1 MKKVLS
7 VPKKVLSRFSREAK
21 FCFPGPACYFS
32 NMKQLKYPLLI
43 LTFCLTGLASHAG
56 EQYMLERLSNE
67 NGLSNN
73 SVNCFCEDSRHRLWV
88 GTWDGLNVYDG
99 RTFRIYRHKRNS
111 PGSIGNN
118 VVRQI
123 IEQDSLTI
131 WVVTND
137 CVSRWDERTQLFT
150 NYRPGYEN
158 ISPKGTLSCLMG
170 KTSRQEMLVCV
181 KQQGFYLYRA
191 EEKESQFVPVRG
203 GDSAVLSMLLDDTD
217 RIYLLTESREIR
229 CYRLLFDESG
239 KIPILTEESPLETER
254 PVSDMALAGNMLVI
268 NYGKTLEAVDLR
280 TRERLSIETGLP
292 QVGRI
297 AYRNG
302 SLFLTDRN
310 GDRLV
315 RYNLHTRRTESI
327 DAFPSRTAVFSLYAG
342 SQEIVWV
349 GTDGRGLL
357 KIFEY
362 TSPFRTVHTAYPVR
376 CFARRDDG
384 TILVGTKGEGIKLF
398 DKRTRMITGEITTA
412 QGLISNTVYSM
423 RKNSRGDIFIGTEGK
438 GINYL
443 LRGKDIP
450 SRLYLPADDFS
461 VKSIYSLAFSH
472 GDSLLWAGTSG
483 SGLIRIRVEYHPGKG
498 YVARDIRQYKASGAH
513 AALGSNIIYSIVR
526 GTDPNILWLGTRG
539 GGVVRFDT
547 RWERFE
553 NTDDPTEAA
562 GEKNRDI
569 LSLIQGADDGLW
581 AGTSY
586 GLNRLTE
593 KDGQMRI
600 TGFPG
605 ENELGDPAVHGI
617 VEDLAGNLWIS
628 TGNGIICIDRLSGK
642 AIQYTSRN
650 GLQND
655 EFSDGAYFRDNEM
668 DVFFGG
674 VAGFSYFN
682 PEEMRLRNFEPEIR
696 LAGLRINNKEL
707 NVYDRVK
714 TNVLNLTYN
723 EAHVSLTFCVGD
735 LINNENCVFAYRIAD
750 FSDAWI
756 YNGSNPTV
764 SITRLP
770 PGRYQ
775 LEVRYTNGDRVWSKS
790 TSMFELHVGHPWWF
804 SGWAIFAYFVL
815 SALITAIVYSVIR
828 NRIRLNRQL
837 LLEHIEK
844 RWQQKMHE
852 SQLNFFEN
860 IAHEFFTP
868 LTLIYGPAQQLLE
881 RVELD
886 NYAKRYVHLIK
897 NNADRMQQLLNELME
912 FRKADSGH
920 TVLRAETINLSSML
934 NSIVDN
940 YTEIAGESRIELS
953 VHIGR
958 IEPFT
963 TDRNALEK
971 IIFNLLSNA
980 FKYTPEKGYIR
991 IWLNMQPDGS
1001 IRFRVR
1007 NSGRGLTEKQCAE
1020 VFNRFRIFE
1029 HTQQRYAISTGI
1041 GLNLTKGLT
1050 ELLGGRISVESR
1062 LNEYVEF
1069 QVIVPPMPLSD
1080 VTSVQPTQEAV
1091 VLHVPKMQ
1099 IEQTRFTVLVVE
1111 DDYNVR
1117 ELFRDILAPH
1127 YTVLTANDGNNG
1139 LEMLRQNLPDLVLCD
1154 IVMPRL
1160 DGIGLIDRIRSDE
1173 RTAHIPIVSV
1183 SAKLSIEDRIVAVEH
1198 GADAYITKPFHPRHI
1213 LATVEQLLHKRTV
1226 LKEYFNSARSDVTV
1240 REGITLHHEDER
1252 MLHEIVV
1259 FIENNIDDES
1269 LNPTAIS
1276 DFIGIGKTSLYE
1288 KLKELTGKTPGEYI
1302 RMVRLDR
1309 ASKLLRTTQL
1319 TVQEIMYKSGFSS
1332 KSYFYKEFA
1341 ARFGLSPKE
1350 YRKANC
1356 K

>member
-1 MKKVLS
+1 MKLS
-7 VPKKVLSRFSREAK
+7 I
-21 FCFPGPACYFS
+21 
-32 NMKQLKYPLLI
+32 YPLLI
-43 LTFCLTGLASHAG
+43 LAGCLSCLAAHAG

-88 GTWDGLNVYDG
+88 GTWDGLNLYDG
-99 RTFRIYRHKRNS
+99 RTFRIFRHKRNF

-118 VVRQI
+118 VIRQI
-123 IEQDSLTI
+123 IEQDSLAMWI
-131 WVVTND
+131 VTND
-137 CVSRWDERTQLFT
+137 GVSRWDERTRLFT
-150 NYRPGYEN
+150 NYQPGYEN
-158 ISPKGTLSCLMG
+158 LSPKGTLSYLMG
-170 KTSRQEMLVCV
+170 KTSRQEMLVCA
-181 KQQGFYLYRA
+181 KRQGFYLCRTEA
-191 EEKESQFVPVRG
+191 GEPQFVPVGG
-203 GDSAVLSMLLDDTD
+203 GDSAVLSMLLDDSD
-217 RIYLLTESREIR
+217 RLYLLTESREIR
-229 CYRLLFDESG
+229 CYRLRFDGEG
-239 KIPILTEESPLETER
+239 KNPHLTEEPPLETER
-254 PVSDMALAGNMLVI
+254 PVSEMVMAGNMLVI
-268 NYGKTLEAVDLR
+268 HYGKRLEAIDLR
-280 TRERLSIETGLP
+280 TRERQPIETGLP
-292 QVGRI
+292 QIGRI
-297 AYRNG
+297 AYRDG

-315 RYNLHTRRTESI
+315 RYDLHTRRTEAI
-327 DAFPSRTAVFSLYAG
+327 DAFPARTAVFSLYAG

-349 GTDGRGLL
+349 GTDGRGVW

-384 TILVGTKGEGIKLF
+384 TVLVGTKGEGIKLF
-398 DKRTRMITGEITTA
+398 DKRTRLITGAITSA
-412 QGLISNTVYSM
+412 QGLISNSIYSM
-423 RKNSRGDIFIGTEGK
+423 RKNSRGDIFIGTEGE

-443 LRGKDIP
+443 LRGEGTP
-450 SRLYLPADDFS
+450 SRLSLPANGFS
-461 VKSIYSLAFSH
+461 VKSIYSLAFSP

-483 SGLIRIRVEYHPGKG
+483 SGLIRIRLEYRPGKG
-498 YVARDIRQYKASGAH
+498 YAARDIRQYKASGSY

-526 GTDPNILWLGTRG
+526 GSDPDVLWLGTRG
-539 GGVVRFDT
+539 GGVVRFGT
-547 RWERFE
+547 RREQFE
-553 NTDDPTEAA
+553 NTDDPTAAA
-562 GEKNRDI
+562 GAKNRDI
-569 LSLIQGADDGLW
+569 LSLIRGADGGLW

-586 GLNRLTE
+586 GLNRLE
-593 KDGQMRI
+593 EADGEMRI
-600 TGFPG
+600 TEFPG
-605 ENELGDPAVHGI
+605 ESELGDPAVHGI
-617 VEDLAGNLWIS
+617 VEDRAGNLWIS
-628 TGNGIICIDRLSGK
+628 TGSGITCIDRHSGK
-642 AIQYTSRN
+642 TIQYTSRN

-655 EFSDGAYFRDNEM
+655 EFSDGAYFRDHEM

-682 PEEMRLRNFEPEIR
+682 PEEMRLRDFEPGIR
-696 LAGLRINNKEL
+696 LASLRVNNKEL

-714 TNVLNLTYN
+714 REVLNLSYD

-735 LINNENCVFAYRIAD
+735 LINNENCVFSYRIAE
-750 FSDAWI
+750 FSEEWI

-770 PGRYQ
+770 PGRYR
-775 LEVRYTNGDRVWSKS
+775 LEVRYTNGDRVWSDS
-790 TSMFELHVGHPWWF
+790 TLRLGLCVGRPWWF
-804 SGWAIFAYFVL
+804 SGWAILAYLV
-815 SALITAIVYSVIR
+815 SAALIAAIAYSVIR
-828 NRIRLNRQL
+828 NRIRLNRRL
-837 LLEHIEK
+837 LLEQIEK
-844 RWQQKMHE
+844 QQQQKMHE
-852 SQLNFFEN
+852 PQLNFFEN

-881 RVELD
+881 RIELD
-886 NYAKRYVHLIK
+886 NYAKRYVYLIK

-912 FRKADSGH
+912 FRKTDSGH
-920 TVLRAETINLSSML
+920 TVLRAEVINLSSML
-934 NSIVDN
+934 NSIADN

-958 IEPFT
+958 TEPFT
-963 TDRNALEK
+963 TDRNVLEK

-980 FKYTPEKGYIR
+980 VKYTPEKGYIR
-991 IWLNMQPDGS
+991 VWLDVQPGGS
-1001 IRFRVR
+1001 LQLRVQ

-1029 HTQQRYAISTGI
+1029 HPQEQHAISTGI

-1050 ELLGGRISVESR
+1050 ELLGGRISVASR

-1069 QVIVPPMPLSD
+1069 QVVVPPMPPSNAP
-1080 VTSVQPTQEAV
+1080 SVQPAQEAV
-1091 VLHVPKMQ
+1091 VLHAPKMQ
-1099 IEQTRFTVLVVE
+1099 AERKRFAVLVVE
-1111 DDYNVR
+1111 NDYNIR
-1117 ELFRDILAPH
+1117 ELLRDILAPH
-1127 YTVLTANDGNNG
+1127 YDVLTAHDGGSG
-1139 LEMLRQNLPDLVLCD
+1139 LEMLRQNLPDLVLYD
-1154 IVMPRL
+1154 IVMPRP
-1160 DGIGLIDRIRSDE
+1160 DGLELIDRIRSDE

-1183 SAKLSIEDRIVAVEH
+1183 SSNLSIEDRIMAVEH
-1198 GADAYITKPFHPRHI
+1198 GTDAYITKPFHPRHI

-1226 LKEYFNSARSDVTV
+1226 LKEYFNSARSGVTV

-1276 DFIGIGKTSLYE
+1276 DFLGIGKSSLYE

-1319 TVQEIMYKSGFSS
+1319 TVQEVMYKSGFSS

-1341 ARFGLSPKE
+1341 VRYGLSPKE
-1350 YRKANC
+1350 YRKANS